1 MENIPIRHWPDGAV
15 RRYSYGASK
24 CIGTL
29 RKMSPAL
36 KSVNVL
42 SANPTG
48 FVRSLGAF
56 DEIYWLFSQTV
67 PKGFAYAAEIEGRTT
82 VDAWRKAKADY

>member
-1 MENIPIRHWPDGAV
+1 MN
-15 RRYSYGASK
+15 S
-24 CIGTL
+24 
-29 RKMSPAL
+29 AL

-48 FVRSLGAF
+48 FIRSLGAF
-56 DEIYWLFSQTV
+56 EEIYWLFGQTG
-67 PKGFAYAAEIEGRTT
+67 PKGFAYAGEIEGRTT